1 MENKFSTK
9 QEVMSWLEG
18 QAEEDVVFFGNVSWN
33 FLHRPLSNESD
44 KIKELR
50 AECQQLLAQNEAER
64 RNEYEKDLR
73 EKMLLK
79 DREIFS
85 KKSEIERLEKEIQ
98 SEKAKSDHLVREDQD
113 FKTGITGKLQRITT
127 TLDRQFGNNQ
137 SSPQKGATGEAWVKQ
152 LLIDDPTV
160 NVNYVGSAPHQ
171 GDFAV
176 SFNNSNI
183 MAMTE
188 VKNTLSTLP
197 TAQKEKFL
205 EDLDSN
211 SQYHCGILI
220 SLHSN
225 FGQNVEDF
233 RIYRSNG
240 ERKPYC
246 FLSNLAD
253 KQRPEI
259 ILKLALFALQVVAS
273 DIKATSGDEK
283 IFAQL
288 IMADLKAWESVQA
301 QNKKCLKDA
310 NSTVKNLEV
319 EKLQISKNLENLANK
334 WELLQQGNLKS
345 VDVEVTSEQPPS
357 KIPKNNLLNYFNN
370 I

>member
-1 MENKFSTK
+1 
-9 QEVMSWLEG
+9 
-18 QAEEDVVFFGNVSWN
+18 
-33 FLHRPLSNESD
+33 
-44 KIKELR
+44 
-50 AECQQLLAQNEAER
+50 
-64 RNEYEKDLR
+64 
-73 EKMLLK
+73 ML
-79 DREIFS
+79 I
-85 KKSEIERLEKEIQ
+85 I
-98 SEKAKSDHLVREDQD
+98 
-113 FKTGITGKLQRITT
+113 
-127 TLDRQFGNNQ
+127 
-137 SSPQKGATGEAWVKQ
+137 
-152 LLIDDPTV
+152 
-160 NVNYVGSAPHQ
+160 GSAPHQ

-188 VKNTLSTLP
+188 VKNTQSTLP

-334 WELLQQGNLKS
+334 WELLQQGNLNS